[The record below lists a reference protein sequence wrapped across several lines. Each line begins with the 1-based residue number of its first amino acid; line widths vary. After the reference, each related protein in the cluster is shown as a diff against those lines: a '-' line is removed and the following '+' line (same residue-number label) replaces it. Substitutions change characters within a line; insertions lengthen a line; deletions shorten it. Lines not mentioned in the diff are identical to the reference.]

1 MRGKTRNKVGLIW
14 GIGYFSLIL
23 QLINGKIFL
32 TMRKTLL
39 LMLCMCGVITASAQ
53 HADYGKMSSLV
64 RQLTLQQHAAMRRAP
79 AHDARELCAFVRVEG
94 DGAGVLQSHGC
105 RSLAQWG
112 DIHIA
117 SIPLHALPTLSLHP
131 QVARIEARQGTS
143 LLMDTTTVLLGGQKV
158 HLGEGLPQAFTG
170 QGVLMGVE
178 DVGFD
183 LTHPNFYDREL
194 TRNRILRF
202 WDFLSTDTVG
212 SDLYVGADY
221 TDAASIKAYAHSRDA
236 GIQSHGTHTLGSAAG
251 SGYDTNYIGMAP
263 GSDICVVSNAVTED
277 LAFIDSADVY
287 KFTYATDCLGFKYI
301 FNYADQLGRPCVVSF
316 SEGSSMDFRGDD
328 ELYYAILDSITGP
341 GHILVASAGNAGQTV
356 THVCKP
362 ANLAT
367 TSVGLL
373 SSGKAA
379 YFSSKGVTDHYVLR
393 LQLHGAEDQRAEYPV
408 TVEAVYAAADSL
420 LTDTLT
426 VGDVPYYITASC
438 YPSCFNQTENV
449 LEIIV
454 QSDRAV
460 GKTYHVGVD
469 VEGEGTEVHL
479 YHGSGQLIPSDPSLG
494 DNAYSVHSPSSAPSV
509 ISVGATGYRT
519 GVVNYL
525 GEYRPFNQ
533 GTSGERSAYSSVG
546 PTFDGRVKP
555 DVMAPGTNIISSY
568 SSYYIEASP
577 DANDLKSDVARFD
590 FQGRTYAWN
599 ANSGTS
605 MSTPVV
611 AGAIAL
617 WLEAKPDLS
626 PSEAMEVIAATSR
639 HYDPSLEYPNN
650 LYGYGEIDAYAGLLH
665 VLGISG
671 VRGLSSRQ
679 PSAVAFSLRQKNL
692 TLHFDKETTSPVA
705 VRVYAVNGSLQKSIK
720 TTPQGGNIA
729 ISLASLPKG
738 VYAIQVDGPD
748 ITTTGSTLVRVE

>member
-1 MRGKTRNKVGLIW
+1 MH
-14 GIGYFSLIL
+14 
-23 QLINGKIFL
+23 
-32 TMRKTLL
+32 KTLL
-39 LMLCMCGVITASAQ
+39 LILCLWGAASASAQ
-53 HADYGKMSSLV
+53 HANFGKMSPLV
-64 RQLTLQQHAAMRRAP
+64 RQLTLQERAAARRAP
-79 AHDARELCAFVRVEG
+79 ARDSRELCAFVRVTG
-94 DGAGVLQSHGC
+94 DGASVLSSHGC

-117 SIPLHALPTLSLHP
+117 SIPIHALPALSLHP
-131 QVARIEARQGTS
+131 LVSRIEARQGTS
-143 LLMDTTTVLLGGQKV
+143 LLMDTTTVLMGGLKS
-158 HLGEGLPQAFTG
+158 HHGEGLPQAFTG
-170 QGVLMGVE
+170 RGVLVGVE

-194 TRNRILRF
+194 TRYRILRF

-212 SDLYVGADY
+212 SNLYVGADY
-221 TDAASIKAYAHSRDA
+221 TDEAALLSYAHSRDA

-277 LAFIDSADVY
+277 LALIDSADVY

-328 ELYYAILDSITGP
+328 ELYYAIIDSITGP
-341 GHILVASAGNAGQTV
+341 GHILVASAGNSGQVV

-362 ANLAT
+362 SDVAT
-367 TSVGLL
+367 ASVALL
-373 SSGKAA
+373 SSSKAA
-379 YFSSKGVTDHYVLR
+379 YFSAKGVTDRYTLR
-393 LQLHGAEDQRAEYPV
+393 FQLGGPEGLRAEYPV
-408 TVEAVYAAADSL
+408 TVEAVYATTDSL
-420 LTDTLT
+420 LTDTLK
-426 VGDVPYYITASC
+426 VGDIPYYITASC
-438 YPSCFNQTENV
+438 YPSCFNPLENV
-449 LEIIV
+449 LEVIL

-460 GKTYHVGVD
+460 GKDQYAGVD

-479 YHGSGQLIPSDPSLG
+479 FRGSGQLIPSDKSMG
-494 DNAYSVHSPSSAPSV
+494 DNSYSIHSPSSAPSV

-525 GEYRPFNQ
+525 GEYRPFDM

-546 PTFDGRVKP
+546 PTFDGRIKP
-555 DVMAPGTNIISSY
+555 DVMAPGTNVISSY

-590 FQGRTYAWN
+590 FRGRTYAWN

-617 WLEAKPDLS
+617 WLEAKPSLT

-665 VLGISG
+665 ILGISN
-671 VRGLSSRQ
+671 VKGLSSHQ
-679 PSAVAFSLRQKNL
+679 PSAVDFSLHQKDL
-692 TLHFDKETTSPVA
+692 TLHFNKEVSQPVS
-705 VRVYAVNGSLQKSIK
+705 VRVFAVNGSLQKSLK
-720 TTPQGGNIA
+720 TTPQGGNIS
-729 ISLASLPKG
+729 ISLASLPKD
-738 VYAIQVDGPD
+738 VYAVQVDGPD
-748 ITTTGSTLVRVE
+748 ATTTGSTLVRVE